1 MKLEEA
7 IVLVLATSG
16 RGMRTEQIAA
26 EINARGLYQRRDKQP
41 VSSKQIYAVAM
52 AHPDTFVKSD
62 GLIRLMI

>member
-7 IVLVLATSG
+7 MVYVLANAN
-16 RGMRTEQIAA
+16 RGMRTEQIA
-26 EINARGLYQRRDKQP
+26 ELINRKKLHVRKDGKP
-41 VSSKQIYAVAM
+41 VTSTQVYAVAM